1 MHLRDASPRIWR
13 LKSRELLLDHPIV
26 MGILN
31 VTPDSFSDGGNFFSP
46 DAALEHA
53 ARMVEEGAD
62 IIDVGGESTRPG
74 AVPVEAAQE
83 SDRVVPVIQEIR
95 QRSSGVVISIDTTK
109 ASVAQEAL
117 DAGADIIN
125 DVSAMRLDPQMPV
138 VAASSN
144 AGVVLMHSR
153 GDVTNMASYQ
163 NALYENV
170 VREVLDELGSQLL
183 LAEEAG
189 VDRKNIALDPGIGFS
204 KRTEHSR
211 ELLEKLDQFRTYDC
225 PIMVG
230 ISRKRML
237 TDVISRGQLTLEER
251 DAATAAF
258 NVLALQRGAIVFRVH
273 NVKKNRRALDEAWSE
288 LT

>member
-1 MHLRDASPRIWR
+1 MRLRDGSPRIWR

-46 DAALEHA
+46 DDALGHA
-53 ARMVEEGAD
+53 MKMADEGAD

-83 SDRVVPVIQEIR
+83 SDRVVPVIEELHR
-95 QRSSGVVISIDTTK
+95 QVPDLVISIDTTK
-109 ASVAQEAL
+109 ADVARAAL
-117 DAGADIIN
+117 NAGASIIN
-125 DVSAMRLDPQMPV
+125 DVSAMRLDPEMA
-138 VAASSN
+138 VAASSMN

-163 NALYENV
+163 HAVYKDV
-170 VREVLDELGSQLL
+170 VRDVLDELGSQLL

-211 ELLEKLDQFRTYDC
+211 ELVEKLEQFRTYDC
-225 PIMVG
+225 AIMIG
-230 ISRKRML
+230 LSRKRML
-237 TDVISRGQLTLEER
+237 TDVVNRGTLTLEER

-258 NVLALQRGAIVFRVH
+258 NVLALQRGAMVFRVH
-273 NVKKNRRALDEAWSE
+273 NVKKNRQALDEAWSE

>member
-1 MHLRDASPRIWR
+1 MRLRDGSPRIWR

-46 DAALEHA
+46 DDALGHA
-53 ARMVEEGAD
+53 VKMADEGAD

-83 SDRVVPVIQEIR
+83 SDRVVPVIEELHR
-95 QRSSGVVISIDTTK
+95 QVPDLVISIDTTK
-109 ASVAQEAL
+109 ADVARAAL
-117 DAGADIIN
+117 NAGASIIN
-125 DVSAMRLDPQMPV
+125 DVSAMRLDPEMA
-138 VAASSN
+138 VAASSMN

-163 NALYENV
+163 HAVYKDV
-170 VREVLDELGSQLL
+170 VRDVLDELGSQLL

-211 ELLEKLDQFRTYDC
+211 ELVEKLEQFRTYDC
-225 PIMVG
+225 AIMIG
-230 ISRKRML
+230 LSRKRML
-237 TDVISRGQLTLEER
+237 TDVVNRGTLTLEER

-258 NVLALQRGAIVFRVH
+258 NVLALQRGAMVFRVH
-273 NVKKNRRALDEAWSE
+273 NVKKNRQALDEAWSE

>member
-1 MHLRDASPRIWR
+1 MVSRDGSPRIWR

-46 DAALEHA
+46 DSALAHA
-53 ARMVEEGAD
+53 MRMIDEGAD
-62 IIDVGGESTRPG
+62 IIDIGGESTRPG
-74 AVPVEAAQE
+74 AIPVEAAQE
-83 SDRVVPVIQEIR
+83 SDRVVPVMEELR
-95 QRSSGVVISIDTTK
+95 RHVPDFVISIDTTK
-109 ASVAQEAL
+109 ADVARAAI
-117 DAGADIIN
+117 DAGASIIN
-125 DVSAMRLDPQMPV
+125 DVSAMRLDPDMPV
-138 VAASSN
+138 VAATSS

-163 NALYENV
+163 NAVYENV
-170 VREVLDELGSQLL
+170 VSEVLDELGSQLL

-211 ELLEKLDQFRTYDC
+211 ELIEKLDQFCTYDC
-225 PIMVG
+225 PVMVG
-230 ISRKRML
+230 LSRKRML
-237 TDVISRGQLTLEER
+237 TDVVSRGPLTLEER

-273 NVKKNRRALDEAWSE
+273 NVKKNRQALDEAWSE

>member
-1 MHLRDASPRIWR
+1 MRLRDGSPRIWR

-46 DAALEHA
+46 DDALGHAMKMAA
-53 ARMVEEGAD
+53 EGAD

-83 SDRVVPVIQEIR
+83 SDRVVPVIEELHR
-95 QRSSGVVISIDTTK
+95 QVPDLVISIDTTK
-109 ASVAQEAL
+109 ADVARAAL
-117 DAGADIIN
+117 NAGATIIN
-125 DVSAMRLDPQMPV
+125 DVSAMRLDPEMA
-138 VAASSN
+138 VAASSMN

-163 NALYENV
+163 HAVYKDV
-170 VREVLDELGSQLL
+170 VRDVLDELGSQLL

-211 ELLEKLDQFRTYDC
+211 ELVEKLEQFRTYDC
-225 PIMVG
+225 AIMIG
-230 ISRKRML
+230 LSRKRML
-237 TDVISRGQLTLEER
+237 TDVVNRGTLTLEER

-258 NVLALQRGAIVFRVH
+258 NVLALQRGAMVFRVH
-273 NVKKNRRALDEAWSE
+273 NVKKNRQALDEAWSE

>member
-1 MHLRDASPRIWR
+1 MRLRDGSPRIWR

-46 DAALEHA
+46 DDALGHA
-53 ARMVEEGAD
+53 MKMADEGAD

-83 SDRVVPVIQEIR
+83 SDRVVPVIEELHR
-95 QRSSGVVISIDTTK
+95 QVPDLVISIDTTK
-109 ASVAQEAL
+109 ADVARAAL
-117 DAGADIIN
+117 NAGATIIN
-125 DVSAMRLDPQMPV
+125 DVSAMRLDPEMA
-138 VAASSN
+138 VAASSMN

-163 NALYENV
+163 HAVYKDV
-170 VREVLDELGSQLL
+170 VRDVLDELGSQLL

-211 ELLEKLDQFRTYDC
+211 ELVEKLEQFRTYDC
-225 PIMVG
+225 AIMIG
-230 ISRKRML
+230 LSRKRML
-237 TDVISRGQLTLEER
+237 TDVVNRGTLTLEER

-258 NVLALQRGAIVFRVH
+258 NVLALQRGAMVFRVH
-273 NVKKNRRALDEAWSE
+273 NVKKNRQALDEAWSE